1 MPNLLSVTQRGPDVF
16 EPVRSAIDSPVG
28 KETVGG
34 IRKAGAI
41 LKGNPLS
48 LLLSELIFPQPMAD
62 GTMHGKPAFRAD
74 PKVDQ
79 FLKTQKS
86 QMDSGISGTFV
97 PVR

>member
-1 MPNLLSVTQRGPDVF
+1 MTNLLSVTQRGPDVF
-16 EPVRSAIDSPVG
+16 EPVRSAVDSPVG
-28 KETVGG
+28 KEAVGG

-62 GTMHGKPAFRAD
+62 GTMHGKPAFKAD

-86 QMDSGISGTFV
+86 QMDLGISGTFM